1 MAPQLFYA
9 SLEAHMKAYME
20 QVKLDQINI
29 EYQAM
34 ENQIVQEGER
44 MQLSQAEIQ
53 VKLDQAKKHLV
64 DQAIKS
70 LAAPSFSKTD
80 VSPPNTSKSM
90 ARSIV
95 NDIISKLPS
104 STFAAELEEKV
115 KNPKLKKTTPHVK
128 AERKPTPLELE
139 IKAAVAKRSPTSSS
153 QATTASTTSVT
164 SPTGAAASIDFEKS
178 VTQLRKEIRDQLS
191 KKKIPETEWP
201 GELVGKLKQGTTKA
215 RLNEIYSELMA
226 SNIVSGSGLKN
237 ARKGRRKG
245 KKN

>member
-1 MAPQLFYA
+1 
-9 SLEAHMKAYME
+9 ME

-53 VKLDQAKKHLV
+53 VKLDQAKKQLV

-70 LAAPSFSKTD
+70 LIPPSFKQTD
-80 VSPPNTSKSM
+80 VSPPQTNKSM

-95 NDIISKLPS
+95 NDVISKLPIS
-104 STFAAELEEKV
+104 GFAAELEEKI
-115 KNPKLKKTTPHVK
+115 KNPKLKKTTQK
-128 AERKPTPLELE
+128 TKQERKPTPLELE
-139 IKAAVAKRSPTSSS
+139 IKAAIAKRSPTTFETLSRGTSSS
-153 QATTASTTSVT
+153 QATTASTTSVI
-164 SPTGAAASIDFEKS
+164 SPTGASASIDFEKTA
-178 VTQLRKEIRDQLS
+178 TQLRKEIRDQLS
-191 KKKIPETEWP
+191 KKNIPEAEWP
-201 GELVGKLKQGTTKA
+201 TELRGKLKTGTTKA

-226 SNIVSGSGLKN
+226 SNIVSGSGIRN
-237 ARKGRRKG
+237 AGKRRNRKG